1 MIQLSDWIEQW
12 GAVTNDLSQAFI
24 LYVPHLVGAIVVL
37 FLGWAVAR
45 LGQIIVTRLAGTLN
59 RVFGRLFAKNQRIRI
74 RLTDGAI
81 NVVGG
86 VVFWVIIVLALTA
99 AAKIAKLDVFAQWLD
114 RMLAYLPSL
123 LAGGLIAFIGYLA
136 AKFIRDIVTVTF
148 SMVGTERAQILGIVA
163 QSATFLVAIVVGLD
177 QAGIDVGFI
186 ITLVGIL
193 VAAIAASFALAFALG
208 SQTFV
213 ANLIGV
219 YQMQNYLRP
228 GQEVRLDDVQGEI
241 LDLSTTSVV
250 LATEQGRVLLPGR
263 LLSEETLTLLT
274 PDSDD
279 DQQRD

>member
-24 LYVPHLVGAIVVL
+24 IYVPHLVGAIVVL

-250 LATEQGRVLLPGR
+250 LATEKGRVLLPGR

>member
-1 MIQLSDWIEQW
+1 MIQLSDWIDQW

-250 LATEQGRVLLPGR
+250 LATEKGRVLLPGR

>member
-1 MIQLSDWIEQW
+1 
-12 GAVTNDLSQAFI
+12 
-24 LYVPHLVGAIVVL
+24 VPHLVGAIVVL

>member
-59 RVFGRLFAKNQRIRI
+59 RVFGRLFAKNQRIRV

-250 LATEQGRVLLPGR
+250 LATEKGRVLLPGR
-263 LLSEETLTLLT
+263 RLSEETLTLLT
-274 PDSDD
+274 PDRDD

>member
-148 SMVGTERAQILGIVA
+148 SMMGTERAQILGIVA

-250 LATEQGRVLLPGR
+250 LATEKGRVLLPGR
-263 LLSEETLTLLT
+263 RLSEETLTLLT
-274 PDSDD
+274 PDRDD

>member
-148 SMVGTERAQILGIVA
+148 SMMGTERAQILGIVA

-250 LATEQGRVLLPGR
+250 LATEKGRVLLPGR

>member
-250 LATEQGRVLLPGR
+250 LATEKGRVLLPGR
-263 LLSEETLTLLT
+263 RLSEETLTLLT
-274 PDSDD
+274 PDRDD

>member
-250 LATEQGRVLLPGR
+250 LATEKGRVLLPGR

>member
-250 LATEQGRVLLPGR
+250 LATEKGRVLLPGR
-263 LLSEETLTLLT
+263 RLGEETLTLLT
-274 PDSDD
+274 PDRDD

>member
-136 AKFIRDIVTVTF
+136 AKFVRDIVTVTF
-148 SMVGTERAQILGIVA
+148 SMMGTERAQILGIVA

-250 LATEQGRVLLPGR
+250 LATEKGRVLLPGR
-263 LLSEETLTLLT
+263 RLSEETLTLLT
-274 PDSDD
+274 PDRDD

>member
-1 MIQLSDWIEQW
+1 MVQLSDWIEQW
-12 GAVTNDLSQAFI
+12 GTVTNDLSQAFI
-24 LYVPHLVGAIVVL
+24 LYLPHLLGAIIVL
-37 FLGWAVAR
+37 FLVWAVAR

-59 RVFGRLFAKNQRIRI
+59 RVFARLFAKNQRIRI

-86 VVFWVIIVLALTA
+86 VVCWIIIVLALTA
-99 AAKIAKLDVFAQWLD
+99 AATIAKLDVFAQWLD

-136 AKFIRDIVTVTF
+136 AKFVRDIVTVTF
-148 SMVGTERAQILGIVA
+148 SMMGTERAQILGIIA

-228 GQEVRLDDVQGEI
+228 GQEVRIDDVQGEI

-250 LATEQGRVLLPGR
+250 LATEKGRMLLPGR

>member
-250 LATEQGRVLLPGR
+250 LATEKGRVLLPGR
-263 LLSEETLTLLT
+263 RLSEETLTLLT
-274 PDSDD
+274 PDSND